1 MILAGDIGGTNSRL
15 ALFDDELTA
24 VKQTVTKNKGRDSFG
39 PIVREFLDQCG
50 DLRRQVD
57 RACFGVAGPVA
68 EGQVTLTNL
77 KWHLDEAALSRE
89 LGIRKVAL
97 INDMLAHAEGV
108 ERLRPEH
115 VVMLNEGEHRHGGNR
130 AIIAAG
136 TGLGEAGLFWDAK
149 IDGYRGF
156 ASEGGHCDF
165 GPRSDQEVALLQF
178 LQKQKGIRNVSW
190 ESVLS
195 GPGLRN
201 IYDFL
206 IAPEQL
212 GPGAGLPNPDPPP
225 ADVTQAA
232 MQGSNRAAVAAMEMF
247 IHFYGAEAG
256 NLALKLLAIG
266 GMYLGGGIVTHIL
279 DKLRGPAFLQSF
291 RDKGPDKLRPLL
303 QSIPVYVINFDLNG
317 LYGAANYARRM

>member
-15 ALFDDELTA
+15 ALFDPDLR
-24 VKQTVTKNKGRDSFG
+24 VVRQTVTKNKGRDSFTE
-39 PIVREFLDQCG
+39 IVREFLDTTG
-50 DLRRQVD
+50 DLRKQVD

-68 EGQVTLTNL
+68 DGAVTLTNL
-77 KWHLDEAALSRE
+77 KWHLEEATLASD
-89 LGIRKVAL
+89 LGLKKVAL

-108 ERLRPEH
+108 ERLQREH

-130 AIIAAG
+130 GIIAAG
-136 TGLGEAGLFWDAK
+136 TGLGEAGLFWDAQ

-156 ASEGGHCDF
+156 ASEGGHGDF
-165 GPRSDQEVALLQF
+165 GPRSEKEIALLRF
-178 LQKQKGIRNVSW
+178 LQKKIPNVTW

-206 IAPEQL
+206 CTPEQM
-212 GPGAGLPNPDPPP
+212 GPKAVLPNPDPPP
-225 ADVTQAA
+225 ADITQAA
-232 MQGSNRAAVAAMEMF
+232 LDGSNPAAVAAMDMF

-266 GMYLGGGIVTHIL
+266 GMYLGGGIVTHIVN
-279 DKLRGPAFLQSF
+279 KLKAPAFLEAFQN
-291 RDKGPDKLRPLL
+291 KGPAKLRDLL
-303 QSIPVYVINFDLNG
+303 RSIPVYVIDFDLNG
-317 LYGAANYARRM
+317 LYGAANFARRM